1 MGKYVGLKNQG
12 LTCYM
17 NSLLQQLFMVPE
29 VRNGFLGAALPDRV
43 DPGAS
48 IIADEGGG
56 GGGGGRGSK
65 GKKVGKKK
73 KKKKKEK
80 EKEKGSTNVVVEDGS
95 RAAAGAAAGAGGW
108 RGRVWGKGVKGSK
121 DETDKIEKFGPQL
134 LALLREVQRTFA
146 FLLCSDRRAYDPLG
160 E

>member
-1 MGKYVGLKNQG
+1 
-12 LTCYM
+12 
-17 NSLLQQLFMVPE
+17 MVPE

-43 DPGAS
+43 DSGAS
-48 IIADEGGG
+48 IMIIADEGGG
-56 GGGGGRGSK
+56 GGGGGK
-65 GKKVGKKK
+65 GKKIGK

-80 EKEKGSTNVVVEDGS
+80 EKEKEKEKGL
-95 RAAAGAAAGAGGW
+95 AAGAARAGGW